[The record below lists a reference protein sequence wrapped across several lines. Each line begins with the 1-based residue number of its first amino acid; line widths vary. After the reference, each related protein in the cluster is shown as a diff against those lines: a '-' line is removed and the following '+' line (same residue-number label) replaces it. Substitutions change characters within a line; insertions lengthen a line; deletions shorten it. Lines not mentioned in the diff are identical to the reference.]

1 MPQTP
6 MWTRAERASAAA
18 SAHLYRLTP
27 EKFLS
32 VEVAENRR
40 LVAVEHGVSTEEW
53 VAELLVMDEALT
65 AIEEGHAQGDSAGVI
80 AARVPVPQ
88 DGVAKVIAL
97 LDQEAN
103 PAKDRGPDAQIRA
116 QALAFQLKV
125 SMRTAWKYYD
135 EANDPSQ
142 PNPERDLLNTIK
154 KMCALG
160 LSDQRIAD
168 EAGGTGESIGAILD
182 KYGRP

>member
-1 MPQTP
+1 MPQTSE
-6 MWTRAERASAAA
+6 WTRAERASAAA
-18 SAHLYRLTP
+18 SAHLYRMTP

-40 LVAVEHGVSTEEW
+40 LVAAEHGVSGEEW
-53 VAELLVMDEALT
+53 AAELLVMDEALT
-65 AIEEGHAQGDSAGVI
+65 TIEEGRAQGDSAEVI

-88 DGVAKVIAL
+88 EAVAKVLAL

-103 PAKDRGPDAQIRA
+103 PTEDRGPEAQIRA
-116 QALAFQLKV
+116 QALSMQLGV

-142 PNPERDLLNTIK
+142 PNPERDVLNILK
-154 KMCALG
+154 RLSALG

-168 EAGGTGESIGAILD
+168 EVGGTGESIGAILD